1 MDRAT
6 DTGLSVAAAVVVA
19 WGVSAIWPE
28 VEMPEPVAAA
38 LGAII
43 GPLVEDVR
51 NVRRRLLGRW
61 LDGG

>member
-1 MDRAT
+1 MDRVT

-28 VEMPEPVAAA
+28 VNMPEPVAAA

-43 GPLVEDVR
+43 GPLIEDVR
-51 NVRRRLLGRW
+51 NVRRKLLGRW

>member
-1 MDRAT
+1 MVRVT

-28 VEMPEPVAAA
+28 VNMPEPVAAA

-43 GPLVEDVR
+43 GPLIEDVR
-51 NVRRRLLGRW
+51 NVRRKLLGRW